1 MDRPSSDLHLVLCLL
16 ALLCIHGK
24 GQVVTGL
31 NPPCETQMMVQ
42 RGTVWKA
49 VPQQHLTI
57 NCTMKYCRE
66 PPHVIWCKLQDTDTC
81 APVNDTGNIGTRQT
95 DFYDKNKLISF
106 LNFKPVSIH
115 DEGLYRCETK
125 GSVYLLSH
133 TINVTFSDVSPD
145 SPNVSDDEV
154 SSLPWLPYIIISI
167 SVVLLVFIVIVAT
180 LLSFYRCNR
189 LMNNQTKG
197 EEISTLM
204 LPDIPKDT
212 IPSAPVLQAH
222 MSNLY
227 DNYPRNNTGT
237 SHSLMTGGSRPVE
250 STAGEDQRSGY
261 LVYATLNHPP
271 SGTPVRAPH
280 TTTQQDE
287 HTDYAAI
294 RFS

>member
-1 MDRPSSDLHLVLCLL
+1 RVSLPSLMDRPSSDLHLVLCLL

-24 GQVVTGL
+24 GQG
-31 NPPCETQMMVQ
+31 
-42 RGTVWKA
+42 KA
-49 VPQQHLTI
+49 SHLTI

-180 LLSFYRCNR
+180 LLIITDLYNIHKIKPIHRWVNEFLNLIRR
-189 LMNNQTKG
+189 TKFF
-197 EEISTLM
+197 SL
-204 LPDIPKDT
+204 
-212 IPSAPVLQAH
+212 
-222 MSNLY
+222 
-227 DNYPRNNTGT
+227 T
-237 SHSLMTGGSRPVE
+237 S
-250 STAGEDQRSGY
+250 
-261 LVYATLNHPP
+261 
-271 SGTPVRAPH
+271 
-280 TTTQQDE
+280 
-287 HTDYAAI
+287 
-294 RFS
+294 